1 MAYPAYEDNG
11 GIADGTDYAVAV
23 PYPGTVNEND
33 ILLVCVL
40 DADNDSFD
48 VPSGW
53 AKITEDTS
61 NSNASFAWYWK
72 RATGSET
79 GSETFT
85 SVLNASALVAGVMAR
100 FSGCVTTG
108 DPYDTGFGHETVN
121 QGTTINIPTLDTADT
136 ERLVVAMIAVEDNTG
151 VSQASDY
158 TEAFDVTTT
167 TGGDGEFS
175 FQTQQVATDSTVP
188 ADTATTGNDY
198 HATCVIALKPVG
210 TPPVD

>member
-61 NSNASFAWYWK
+61 NAQASFAWYWK

-85 SVLNASALVAGVMAR
+85 SVLNAGALVAGGKVFR
-100 FSGCVTTG
+100 VCH
-108 DPYDTGFGHETVN
+108 YW
-121 QGTTINIPTLDTADT
+121 
-136 ERLVVAMIAVEDNTG
+136 
-151 VSQASDY
+151 
-158 TEAFDVTTT
+158 
-167 TGGDGEFS
+167 
-175 FQTQQVATDSTVP
+175 
-188 ADTATTGNDY
+188 
-198 HATCVIALKPVG
+198 
-210 TPPVD
+210 